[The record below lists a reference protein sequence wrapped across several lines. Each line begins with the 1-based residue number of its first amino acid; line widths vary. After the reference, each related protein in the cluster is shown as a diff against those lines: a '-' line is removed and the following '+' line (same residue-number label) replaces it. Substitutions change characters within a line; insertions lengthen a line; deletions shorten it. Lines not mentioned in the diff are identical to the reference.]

1 MELPAE
7 PADGRTGHD
16 HGTRGDGRARVLLR
30 YADPAWLVRLV
41 LGLGGGARILEPVE
55 LAAEVARTGGA
66 GVGQGRRADGNGKG
80 AGDDGCRRGAVAFAA
95 VVALLLVLAVRP
107 HVRRLARSVAVLR
120 ADTAAGILPAS
131 GGPRGSTGRRA
142 LRAAAAGL

>member
-7 PADGRTGHD
+7 PADGATGHD

-55 LAAEVARTGGA
+55 LADEVARRA
-66 GVGQGRRADGNGKG
+66 AQALARADGNGTG
-80 AGDDGCRRGAVAFAA
+80 AGR
-95 VVALLLVLAVRP
+95 
-107 HVRRLARSVAVLR
+107 
-120 ADTAAGILPAS
+120 
-131 GGPRGSTGRRA
+131 
-142 LRAAAAGL
+142 